1 MNQPKPIPETF
12 DDIFNDIEKGL
23 IKIPQFQRDFVWSIN
38 QSAQL
43 IDSILKGYPI
53 GTFIFWK
60 TKEELRSIRNI
71 GNLKLLDIPK
81 GDFVKYILDGQQRIT
96 SIYAAIKGAIV
107 ERENNKFED
116 FSKIY
121 VNLLATEL
129 DECIVLTDVE
139 NLEDGA
145 YIQLSEL
152 YEGKLSL
159 AKKYNEKFHEKIEK
173 YSNCLKTYNCSTI
186 LVEGAKIDEATEIFS
201 RLNVGGKKLSV
212 FEIMVAKTY
221 CPEKDFDLSEKYDKL
236 INDLE
241 DVKYETVPNSTLLQS
256 ISVCLVKECTKKH
269 ILKLDKIK
277 FVEIYDKVEKALKEC
292 IDYFR
297 STFRIPVSQLLPYDA
312 LIVPFTYFFF
322 KNNCKKPN
330 ATQEKYLKDYFWR
343 VVLTSRFFSSLEQ
356 RIGQDIKRIDE
367 ILENKKPY
375 YEEKVDI
382 SKNTIISQGY
392 FTTTKGYIKGLLC
405 ILAYQRPLSFRDNAI
420 INIDNACLKQ
430 ANSRNYHHF
439 FPKAYLQKQ
448 GIDDFKINHIANITI
463 VDDFLNKREI
473 KDKAPSVYMQKYI
486 NDNKDIV
493 KTLKTHLINNIY
505 QYGIID
511 NDYEKFFNARIKA
524 IVKELKD
531 RIIPQEFDTIEN

>member
-96 SIYAAIKGAIV
+96 SIYAAIKGTIV

-139 NLEDGA
+139 NLEDGS

-186 LVEGAKIDEATEIFS
+186 LVEDAKIDEATEIFS

-221 CPEKDFDLSEKYDKL
+221 CPEKNFDLSEKYDKL

-330 ATQEKYLKDYFWR
+330 ATQAKYLKDYFWR